1 MKIFIK
7 NLRGD
12 VCVME
17 VKNDTKI
24 SDIKKRLENDMKV
37 PISQQTL
44 VLNGKILHDD
54 KTIGFYPRIKEGSKL
69 YVAIRKP
76 ELLDVALDKFLRQ
89 YYSEAQTKTIVDYF
103 MKDFQEQVA
112 SLSLD
117 DLERIAISDL
127 HYDSN
132 V

>member
-1 MKIFIK
+1 MKIYIK
-7 NLRGD
+7 NLRGEM
-12 VCVME
+12 CPME
-17 VKNDTKI
+17 VQDTTKI
-24 SDIKKRLENDMKV
+24 SEVKKKVESDMKV

-54 KTIGFYPRIKEGSKL
+54 KTIGYYPKIKEGTKL

-76 ELLDVALDKFLRQ
+76 EPLSVALERILKQ
-89 YYSEAQTKTIVDYF
+89 YYNEAQTNQIIDYF
-103 MKDFQEQVA
+103 MKDFQEQVS

-127 HYDSN
+127 HN
-132 V
+132 ENI

>member
-1 MKIFIK
+1 MKIHLK

-12 VCVME
+12 ICVMDVNNE
-17 VKNDTKI
+17 TKI
-24 SDIKKRLENDMKV
+24 SDVKRRLEIDMKV
-37 PISQQTL
+37 PFSQQTI
-44 VLNGKILHDD
+44 VLNGKVLHDD
-54 KTIGFYPRIKEGSKL
+54 KTIGFYPKIKDGTKL

-76 ELLDVALDKFLRQ
+76 ELLDVALEKFLRQ
-89 YYSEAQTKTIVDYF
+89 YYSETQTKAIVDYF

-127 HYDSN
+127 HYEN